1 MFGRSPYRDLEKKLG
16 YRFRDRSHLE
26 SALTHRSFRHETPGI
41 ETDNQRLE
49 FLGDAV
55 LGLVTAAWL
64 HDECPDLDEG
74 DLTKRRAAITS
85 SAALAA
91 AGRAL
96 GLGEHLRLGRGEQKC
111 GGKHRDRMLEDAVE
125 ALLGA
130 VYLDGGLKA
139 VEKVFAVCMRP
150 RLLSA
155 QCHPAG
161 ENPKGDLLEWCQRHK
176 LGAPDYVIA
185 SEEGPLHDREFRI
198 EVRIGGEIRGS
209 GCGRNKKIAEHAAAL
224 DALRALRTTKCAA
237 PAAT

>member
-16 YRFRDRSHLE
+16 YRFRERGHLE
-26 SALTHRSFRHETPGI
+26 SALTHRSFRHETPGV

-55 LGLVTAAWL
+55 LGLVTAGWL
-64 HDECPDLDEG
+64 YEQCPDLDEG
-74 DLTKRRAAITS
+74 ELTKRRAAVTS
-85 SAALAA
+85 SSALAA

-96 GLGEHLRLGRGEQKC
+96 GLGEHMRLGRGEHKC

-139 VEKVFAVCMRP
+139 VGRVFETCMLP

-176 LGAPDYVIA
+176 LGAPAYVTA
-185 SEEGPLHDREFRI
+185 SEEGPLHNREFCI
-198 EVRIGGEIRGS
+198 EVRVGDECRGR
-209 GCGRNKKIAEHAAAL
+209 GCGHNKKTAEHAAAL
-224 DALRALRTTKCAA
+224 DALRTLR
-237 PAAT
+237 AATPPVTTAT